1 MADAGCRSGA
11 VMGGDAMRNMSVMDP
26 VFRRNVEHLVA
37 LGPRAIAEF
46 LIETGRANGCSDE
59 IGERLTSYRRI
70 SPEMLTAVSGD
81 EFPRLI
87 WRAA

>member
-1 MADAGCRSGA
+1 
-11 VMGGDAMRNMSVMDP
+11 MSNLSVIDP
-26 VFRRNVEHLVA
+26 VFRRHVEHLAA

-46 LIETGRANGCSDE
+46 LIETGRASGCSDE
-59 IGERLTSYRRI
+59 IGERLASYQRI
-70 SPEMLTAVSGD
+70 SPDMLTATRGG